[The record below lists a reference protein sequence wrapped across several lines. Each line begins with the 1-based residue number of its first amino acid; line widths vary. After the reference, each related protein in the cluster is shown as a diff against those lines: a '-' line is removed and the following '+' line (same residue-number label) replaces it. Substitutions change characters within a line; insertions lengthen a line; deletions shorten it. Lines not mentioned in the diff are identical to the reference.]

1 MGSSQSVIH
10 TFTFIQF
17 NISKSTVNMAKKYTE
32 EQIQELKDVFSSFD
46 KDGNGTISIS
56 ELESVMNALDQF
68 PTQQELQKMINEDDL
83 DKNGVIDFNEFVA
96 LMSKDDQEPDIV
108 IDEDSIRKAFRA
120 FDQDGN
126 GYISAAELKQVM
138 KDLDEFSNNE
148 DVQDIINSADRD
160 GDGQVNYEEFLNSIK
175 EELRK

>member
-1 MGSSQSVIH
+1 MGIPQSVIH
-10 TFTFIQF
+10 TYSH
-17 NISKSTVNMAKKYTE
+17 ISILNSIINMAKKYTE
-32 EQIQELKDVFSSFD
+32 EQLQELKEAFSTFD

-56 ELESVMNALDQF
+56 ELEAVMNALDQL

-108 IDEDSIRKAFRA
+108 IDKDSIRKAFRA